1 MQPDPSP
8 TRAAH
13 RDRAPRTAYPRAT
26 SPRALALALLAVL
39 AVLAGCGGGGE
50 EGSAGDG
57 GGTGAG
63 ETQVTPPPSEPEE
76 PKVVRSDSL
85 RSLGVGDDTSEKP
98 EFKPPEGSP
107 PKELQIYDVKEG
119 DGAEATAGRPVSMQY
134 VGKSF
139 STGEEFDAS
148 WDRGEAFPF
157 TLGGGEVIPG
167 WDLGIEG
174 MREGGRRIM
183 VIPAELAYG
192 DQGSPP
198 TIKPNETLVFVVD
211 LEKVGQ

>member
-1 MQPDPSP
+1 MHLRLSDS
-8 TRAAH
+8 
-13 RDRAPRTAYPRAT
+13 T
-26 SPRALALALLAVL
+26 SARSLALALIVALTM
-39 AVLAGCGGGGE
+39 VLAGCGGGGE
-50 EGSAGDG
+50 ADESAG
-57 GGTGAG
+57 GGTGSG
-63 ETQVTPPPSEPEE
+63 EKQITPPPSEPEE
-76 PKVVRSDSL
+76 PEVVTNQELS
-85 RSLGVGDDTSEKP
+85 SLGVGKGTSEKP
-98 EFKPPEGSP
+98 EFEPPKGSP
-107 PKELQIYDVKEG
+107 PKQLEIFDVKEG

-174 MREGGRRIM
+174 MREGGRRILS
-183 VIPAELAYG
+183 IPAELAYG

-198 TIKPNETLVFVVD
+198 TIKPGETLVFVVD
-211 LEKVGQ
+211 LESVGQ

>member
-1 MQPDPSP
+1 MHLRLSDS
-8 TRAAH
+8 
-13 RDRAPRTAYPRAT
+13 T
-26 SPRALALALLAVL
+26 SARSLALALIVALTM
-39 AVLAGCGGGGE
+39 VLAGCGGGE
-50 EGSAGDG
+50 ADESAG
-57 GGTGAG
+57 GGTGSG
-63 ETQVTPPPSEPEE
+63 EKQITPPPSEPEE
-76 PKVVRSDSL
+76 PEVVTNQELS
-85 RSLGVGDDTSEKP
+85 SLGVGKGTSEKP
-98 EFKPPEGSP
+98 EFEPPKGSP
-107 PKELQIYDVKEG
+107 PKQLEIFDVKEG

-174 MREGGRRIM
+174 MREGGRRILS
-183 VIPAELAYG
+183 IPAELAYG

-198 TIKPNETLVFVVD
+198 TIKPGETLVFVVD
-211 LEKVGQ
+211 LESVGQ